1 MEKTD
6 MEALLPL
13 VEKATPKRPPTP
25 VKNLR
30 DWDKS
35 LYRQNVSISSNSTVS
50 QSTFAPDFSS
60 SQFQVQDNLSEI
72 KSELLTIK
80 LILKEL
86 SSNQGE
92 MHKKVQNIIT
102 RVSKVEQKQLET
114 EKVKEKEKIKRA
126 SPNVFQDLKICNFL
140 VSKWT

>member
-102 RVSKVEQKQLET
+102 RVSKVEQKQFET
-114 EKVKEKEKIKRA
+114 EKVKEKEKI
-126 SPNVFQDLKICNFL
+126 NQ
-140 VSKWT
+140 